1 MASSDYPLESGSIAR
16 TLSTGYKQV
25 TGGQPRPQGRVVKP
39 LMWGIASGGDHM
51 EWNIIVAITGK
62 HAPGPESVLTAEIRA
77 LRCVQRTHSIGCC
90 LCAWCSE
97 RSPAPVSTELCSGSC
112 GTTKRPGCGLGQV
125 TYLSETRD
133 PGALGEC
140 LKQEGDL
147 PRALHRAVGKV
158 IGESL

>member
-39 LMWGIASGGDHM
+39 LMRGIASGGDHM

-90 LCAWCSE
+90 SCAWCSE
-97 RSPAPVSTELCSGSC
+97 RSPAPVSTELCSGSAA
-112 GTTKRPGCGLGQV
+112 PLSDLAVALGKSL
-125 TYLSETRD
+125 TYLRPETLV
-133 PGALGEC
+133 PL
-140 LKQEGDL
+140 
-147 PRALHRAVGKV
+147 
-158 IGESL
+158 ESA